1 MDESVSRTEE
11 RRFAPRWQI
20 ERFLLYKILPEEKS
34 LSIGFLQDINLRG
47 AKVYLTAP
55 TALESKISL
64 LIRIPKE
71 KTPIAVEGEVIWQ
84 NPRVSRAK
92 RLPTGIRFTFFKP
105 EDKERILNHFD
116 KEIQQ
121 NWWREFK
128 SSL

>member
-1 MDESVSRTEE
+1 M
-11 RRFAPRWQI
+11 
-20 ERFLLYKILPEEKS
+20 LPEEQS
-34 LSIGFLQDINLRG
+34 LSIGFLQDINLKG
-47 AKVYLTAP
+47 AKVHLTAP
-55 TALESKISL
+55 TALQSKINL

-71 KTPIAVEGEVIWQ
+71 KTPITVEGEVIWQ

-116 KEIQQ
+116 KEIKQ